1 MSASKTN
8 IRSYVYIFS
17 CKIIRSRTHYI
28 YGFWN
33 SFSWNVWCQRR
44 TYFNLRAPHV
54 MLSILNIHSGRTS
67 KVTRICY
74 YFCRNPIPTIW
85 IFHHF
90 TIREIWVRSYNW
102 FGCWIKLK
110 STKTNSTSSNLWKY
124 FNTNISRYSRSFFY
138 K

>member
-17 CKIIRSRTHYI
+17 CKIIWSRTHYI

-74 YFCRNPIPTIW
+74 YFCRNSIPTIW

-90 TIREIWVRSYNW
+90 TIREIWISSAHCC
-102 FGCWIKLK
+102 GCRIKGK
-110 STKTNSTSSNLWKY
+110 STKRNSTSSNLWKY
-124 FNTNISRYSRSFFY
+124 FNIRRSWYSWSFLY